1 MLEVRGLTVSYGPIR
16 SVKGIDLAVS
26 AGEIVTL
33 IGANGAGKTTI
44 LRALAGLLPFDGEMI
59 FEGQRVTPGHAER
72 LVRQGLILVPE
83 GRGILTE
90 MTVGEN
96 LLMGAYA
103 RRDRRHA
110 GREIDGI
117 LDRFPILRERFH
129 SGAGLLSGGEQQMLA
144 IGRALMAKPRLLML
158 DEPSL
163 GLAPIIVDQIFGIV
177 DELRRSGITVLLI
190 EQKARQALAIAD
202 RGYLLELGRVVAAGN
217 AVELSSGALIEN
229 SFLGRGNAASSVS
242 DS

>member
-16 SVKGIDLAVS
+16 SVKGVELKVS
-26 AGEIVTL
+26 SGEIVTL

-44 LRALAGLLPFDGEMI
+44 LRAIAGLLPFGGEVIFDGHRI
-59 FEGQRVTPGHAER
+59 TPGHAER
-72 LVRQGLILVPE
+72 LVRRGLILVPE
-83 GRGILTE
+83 GRGILTQ

-96 LLMGAYA
+96 LLMGAYG
-103 RRDRRHA
+103 RHDRRQA
-110 GREIDGI
+110 GREMNGI
-117 LDRFPILRERFH
+117 LDRFPVLRERFN

-163 GLAPIIVDQIFGIV
+163 GLAPIIVDKVFGIV
-177 DELRRSGITVLLI
+177 EELRRSGITVLLI

-217 AVELSSGALIEN
+217 AVDLSSGSLIEN
-229 SFLGRGNAASSVS
+229 SFLGRGTIVS
-242 DS
+242 A